1 MRQIAKRV
9 IACILVFSLFPILG
23 GCRKNSKKATFDSG
37 AYSSNTF
44 SIPKKEGYEATLRS
58 VLKDGEDTCISVVY
72 TQYDQDDYI
81 INQVT
86 DIFTVDD
93 KAQTKYTLEV
103 MGNQPPCVVLKN
115 AYVYLGYKNSD
126 LEKSDGDQS
135 NLQMS
140 AVFLDKKTGDLIR
153 AIDTDFQPWY
163 VTEISDGFVVVGNS
177 TLSRYTTEGTLVKT
191 IKLDF
196 PCYIDNNGFFEDNG
210 KYYIVEERDLG
221 ELYYHEVNFETG
233 ECPAIATSE
242 SMGAIGASISGKYF
256 FNPDGEYRV
265 NLASMVVECIAEWNN
280 IDIRPPKTNLDTP
293 SQLYA
298 LDDDRFAKSY
308 EYRDGT
314 AEVLIFKYDSTV
326 DRSKVQMIKI
336 GGYGVY
342 NDPVLQWAVYSFN
355 TSNKD
360 YRVILEDYSGRFE
373 GYLPEERR
381 KATLEL
387 TQYFNQGNTPDIFY
401 GTRFDYA
408 YMGRNGM
415 VEDLSGYMN
424 DQYASQLTDSAKRLL
439 YDGNEN
445 CFQLFSGYMMYGYE
459 MLKSDL
465 NEVQDTSIQSLFE
478 YSAKKGIPC
487 STTSAAD
494 LVDTAIRYNFADLW
508 GAYDGNRKISHDELV
523 ELVKSVLSLP
533 IEGKPITNSED
544 LVNGRVL
551 MCDSIVS
558 CTMAEDYLKD
568 EFEFIGYPSIHGT
581 VHLAIPQ
588 SCLAISTT
596 AKNKDKC
603 WEMLAMLLSE
613 DAQKQAIITGYIPIT
628 QHAIDMF
635 CEASSHPESVTD
647 EVLKSVLGKQEA
659 VSQDKIDAFRKTV
672 DMADTV
678 ATYDYGI
685 FDIIYDEVNSYYSQN
700 RTPEQIADTLEE
712 RLTLYMQENYQ

>member
-1 MRQIAKRV
+1 MLALIKRIV
-9 IACILVFSLFPILG
+9 SVSVLLSVLLG
-23 GCRKNSKKATFDSG
+23 LCGCGNKRKKVLTDAG
-37 AYSSNTF
+37 AYSSVTF
-44 SIPKKEGYEATLRS
+44 SVPAKEGYESSLGS
-58 VLKDGEDTCISVVY
+58 VLKDSENVCVSVAY
-72 TQYDQDDYI
+72 TKFDLEGLVID
-81 INQVT
+81 QVT
-86 DIFTVDD
+86 DIYTLDNSGH
-93 KAQTKYTLEV
+93 TIYTLEV
-103 MGNQPPCVVLKN
+103 MGNQVPSTVFEN
-115 AYVYLGYKNSD
+115 EYVYIGYRQKDNEASNGS
-126 LEKSDGDQS
+126 LEG
-135 NLQMS
+135 L
-140 AVFLDKKTGDLIR
+140 AGVVVFLDKENGDLIR
-153 AIDTDFQPWY
+153 TIEPDFQPCHI
-163 VTEISDGFVVVGNS
+163 TCLTDGFVVLGS
-177 TLSRYTTEGTLVKT
+177 QTIARYSQDGILQKEWKPG
-191 IKLDF
+191 F
-196 PCYIDNNGFFEDNG
+196 PIYTDGEGFFEDNG

-233 ECPAIATSE
+233 ECPTIATSE

-265 NLASMVVECIAEWNN
+265 NLDSMMVECIAEWNN
-280 IDIRPPKTNLDTP
+280 IDIRPPKKNLDTP
-293 SQLYA
+293 SQLYG

-308 EYRDGT
+308 IYRDGT
-314 AEVLIFKYDSTV
+314 AEVLLFKYDPTV

-342 NDPVLQWAVYSFN
+342 DDSVLQWAVYAFN

-439 YDGNEN
+439 YDGNGN

-459 MLKSDL
+459 MMKCDL
-465 NEVQDTSIQSLFE
+465 NEVQDTSIESLFE

-487 STTSAAD
+487 STTSATD

-523 ELVKSVLSLP
+523 ELIKSVLSLP

-613 DAQKQAIITGYIPIT
+613 DAQKQAIITGYIPVT

-647 EVLKSVLGKQEA
+647 EVLKSVFGKQEA

-672 DMADTV
+672 SMADTV